1 MSFYVEFSKVW
12 LFSWQLFEN
21 INKFLLIWA
30 TLNNFC
36 AKNYEK
42 TYRFYD
48 IFQSS
53 CYLLNV
59 HKILLWKFL
68 EKKNGDSLKML
79 TSSYKFQQ
87 LWTTFARKL
96 MKRPTIFMTYF
107 HSSDQFVHV
116 LTVLLAQKFLQKKWH
131 LFQYVKKMLLIPATL
146 NNILNKNYEK
156 FYRFCNIFS
165 KFLSLFTLSHNVI
178 MATFLEQKWQ
188 LFQCC

>member
-1 MSFYVEFSKVW
+1 MAALWKYKQVFTYLGNFEQLLRKNLWKDLPFLWHISKFV
-12 LFSWQLFEN
+12 LPPKCSQNFTLKIFFKKKRQFFEN
-21 INKFLLIWA
+21 VNKFLQI
-30 TLNNFC
+30 
-36 AKNYEK
+36 
-42 TYRFYD
+42 
-48 IFQSS
+48 
-53 CYLLNV
+53 
-59 HKILLWKFL
+59 
-68 EKKNGDSLKML
+68 
-79 TSSYKFQQ
+79 QQ

-116 LTVLLAQKFLQKKWH
+116 HTVLLAQKFLQKKWH